1 MAGKPAVT
9 GLKEL
14 NRALTRMG
22 ASVEDLRRVSE
33 QAASLVAERAI
44 QRVPV
49 RKGRLRGS
57 IKSRGT
63 KTAGI
68 VKAGRGGTVPYAGPI
83 HFGWRERNI
92 EPQPFLYD
100 ALDDR
105 RDDIVRHYADGVED
119 MVRRFDVEA
128 PD

>member
-22 ASVEDLRRVSE
+22 ASVEDLKRVSE
-33 QAASLVAERAI
+33 SAASLVAERAI

-49 RKGRLRGS
+49 RKGRLRSS

-68 VKAGRGGTVPYAGPI
+68 VKAGRGGAVPYAGPI
-83 HFGWRERNI
+83 HFGWHARNI
-92 EPQPFLYD
+92 EPNPFLYL
-100 ALDDR
+100 ALDERRGEVVRKYNDAVGDLVKRLDR
-105 RDDIVRHYADGVED
+105 ETPG
-119 MVRRFDVEA
+119 
-128 PD
+128 